1 MNSSTRKMIN
11 NPIVHCGCIPDRIN
25 KKFIDL
31 NKVSNKMRIAQI
43 NRFYKGGKL
52 RYSGQPININYLGRT
67 EGMPG
72 GSGSPPTNF

>member
-1 MNSSTRKMIN
+1 MIN
-11 NPIVHCGCIPDRIN
+11 NPTDYCGCIHTIIN
-25 KKFIDL
+25 KELIRSDKI
-31 NKVSNKMRIAQI
+31 SNKMRIAQI